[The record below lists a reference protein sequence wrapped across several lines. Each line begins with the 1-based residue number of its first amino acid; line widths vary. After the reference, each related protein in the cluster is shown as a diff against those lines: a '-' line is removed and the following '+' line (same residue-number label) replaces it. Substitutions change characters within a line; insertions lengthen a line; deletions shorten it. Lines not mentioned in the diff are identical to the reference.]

1 MRFAALTLLIAA
13 ITVVN
18 AHFQM
23 AFPPPRGPFDE
34 VNEVNFCGD
43 VACPLFILI
52 LIFAADNYVNAANR
66 TEFPL
71 SSGFVTLTSEHATWN
86 RTFKY

>member
-34 VNEVNFCGD
+34 GNEVNFCGD
-43 VACPLFILI
+43 VC
-52 LIFAADNYVNAANR
+52 
-66 TEFPL
+66 
-71 SSGFVTLTSEHATWN
+71 
-86 RTFKY
+86 